1 SSSPH
6 NAQRERGST
15 MKPAKPIPEG
25 IKTLTPHFVVRD
37 APKAIDFYKRAFGAE
52 VVDRMLGPDGKTIW
66 HARLRIGD
74 SNIFLADEGTSEGDR
89 SPQSLGGSPAS
100 IQMYVEDAF
109 AAFKRAIEAGASV
122 RMPLEET

>member
-1 SSSPH
+1 MISFAPRT
-6 NAQRERGST
+6 NERGRA

-25 IKTLTPHFVVRD
+25 IKTLTPHYVVRD
-37 APKAIDFYKRAFGAE
+37 ATKAIQFYERAFGAE
-52 VVDRMLGPDGKTIW
+52 VVDRMVGPDGKTIW

-74 SNIFLADEGTSEGDR
+74 SNLFLADEGTAEGDK

-100 IQMYVEDAF
+100 LQMYVEDAF

-122 RMPLEET
+122 